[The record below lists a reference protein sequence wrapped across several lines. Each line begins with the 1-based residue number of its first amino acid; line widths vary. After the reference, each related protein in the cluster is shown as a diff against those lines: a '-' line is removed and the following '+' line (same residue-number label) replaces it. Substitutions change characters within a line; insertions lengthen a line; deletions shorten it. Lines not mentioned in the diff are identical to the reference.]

1 MSKVAS
7 NVPDTRT
14 RILDAAEAL
23 IAEKGFRGVS
33 LRQITRNAGVNI
45 AAVNYHFGSRDTLI
59 AEVLAR
65 VIKPINQQRLHLLD
79 LAEGRHEGAVPI
91 NEILEAMHRPVVA
104 EMKKSPLQ
112 TPVYLRLAGRCLSE
126 PTENFSE
133 TLVELFREVIT
144 RFMTATRRTLP
155 HLDDASIFWRMHF
168 SVGTMI
174 YALNHEDRL
183 PLFSGGI
190 IGSTDP
196 EDTLRRLIEFT
207 AAGMKAESQA
217 SSARPSPPLRRGGKR
232 RTKIG
237 TSVALAAT
245 MTLLNSCESISP
257 PDAKHHASLKA
268 PGHWIA
274 GSSYRP
280 AYFPDSHW
288 IETFK
293 APDLTGYVE
302 AVMTNNKD
310 LKAAQSRIEIAQANA
325 RIAGADLYPRLQ
337 GGFTGQRDQQIITG
351 FPLGPP
357 GVPLS
362 SLSNRFGLSLDLS
375 WEVDLWGRIA
385 AARSAFV
392 AEFEASEFDRTTA
405 ELSLAGQAAKTWF
418 ALAEAKEQVQLARSA
433 IATFAE
439 TESAIRERFE
449 QGIEDNGQ
457 NLASQLLLSEAD
469 VANARDAL
477 ASREELVGRTARLL
491 EVLAGSY
498 PAGAAGKSATL
509 PGFPGGVP
517 ADLPATLLDRRPD
530 LAAAERRIAA
540 ADKRLLEAKRS
551 LLPALSLTGTYGT
564 VSEDISDLLD
574 SDFSIW
580 SIAGNL
586 AQPILQG
593 GRLRANVSK
602 RDSELQLSA
611 TEFEKTALTAFA
623 EVENALA
630 AESFLNRRVEALT
643 EASRLALAAYRRSL
657 DEFELG
663 TGDTLTVLT
672 SQQRL
677 FTSRSQL
684 LGVKRMRLDNRI
696 DLHLAL
702 GGSFTPHAAPQDKT
716 PES

>member
-1 MSKVAS
+1 MSQAAAPPA
-7 NVPDTRT
+7 PDTRT
-14 RILDAAEAL
+14 RILDAAEQL
-23 IAEKGFRGVS
+23 IAEMGFRSVS
-33 LRQITRNAGVNI
+33 LRQITRNAGVNT
-45 AAVNYHFGSRDTLI
+45 AAVNYHFGSRDTLV

-65 VIKPINQQRLHLLD
+65 VIRPINQQRLRLLD
-79 LAEGRHEGAVPI
+79 LAEARYVGPVPLE
-91 NEILEAMHRPVVA
+91 EILEAMHRPVVA

-126 PTENFSE
+126 PTENFSD
-133 TLVELFREVIT
+133 TLVELFREVIS
-144 RFMTATRRTLP
+144 RFMAATRKTLP

-174 YALNHEDRL
+174 YALTHEDRL

-190 IGSTDP
+190 IESTDP

-207 AAGMKAESQA
+207 AAGMGAGTTEPAPLTPREKSDKRLKAGS
-217 SSARPSPPLRRGGKR
+217 
-232 RTKIG
+232 
-237 TSVALAAT
+237 ALALAVS
-245 MTLLNSCESISP
+245 LFLPVSCESISP
-257 PDAKHHASLKA
+257 PDAKHHSSIKA

-274 GSSYRP
+274 GSSYRHD
-280 AYFPDSHW
+280 FIPDSNW
-288 IETFK
+288 VESFK
-293 APDLTGYVE
+293 APALTDYVD
-302 AVMTNNKD
+302 AVMSGNKD

-325 RIAGADLYPRLQ
+325 RIAGADLYPQVQ
-337 GGFTGQRDQQIITG
+337 GGFSGQREQQIIVG

-375 WEVDLWGRIA
+375 WEIDLWGRIA
-385 AARSAFV
+385 AAKSAFV
-392 AEFEASEFDRTTA
+392 ADFEASTFDRSTA

-433 IATFAE
+433 IATFQE

-449 QGIEDNGQ
+449 QGIEENGQ
-457 NLASQLLLSEAD
+457 NLASQLLLAEAD
-469 VANARDAL
+469 VASARNAL
-477 ASREELVGRTARLL
+477 ASREELVGRSSRQL
-491 EVLAGSY
+491 EVLAGNY
-498 PAGAAGKSATL
+498 PSGSAGSRATL
-509 PGFPGGVP
+509 PDFPGHVP
-517 ADLPATLLDRRPD
+517 TDLPATLLDRRPD

-551 LLPALSLTGTYGT
+551 LLPALSLTGRLGT
-564 VSEDISDLLD
+564 VSDDIGDILD

-586 AQPILQG
+586 AQPIVQG

-611 TEFEKTALTAFA
+611 TEFEKAALTAFS

-630 AESFLNRRVEALT
+630 AEAFLNRRFDALA

-657 DEFELG
+657 DEFERG
-663 TGDTLTVLT
+663 TGDILTVLT

-702 GGSFTPHAAPQDKT
+702 GGSFTPLAAPPAKA